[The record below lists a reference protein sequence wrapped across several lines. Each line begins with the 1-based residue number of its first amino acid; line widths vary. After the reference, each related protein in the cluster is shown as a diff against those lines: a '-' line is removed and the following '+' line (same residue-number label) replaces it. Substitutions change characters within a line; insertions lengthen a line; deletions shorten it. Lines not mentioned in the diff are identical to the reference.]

1 MTLRRTVLVTGAN
14 RGVGRAIAE
23 ALAAR
28 EGYQVLAAARDPQ
41 AAQETA
47 QALGGDSIGIV
58 LDLSRPERLA
68 ASVSE
73 IEAAHGPIDILINN
87 AGVLVDDDADWASPE
102 TLEYSL
108 TVNAR
113 APHALIAALGPGMKA
128 RGWGRIVNVSSE
140 WGSFEQGLGGP
151 AAYAVSKATLNA
163 ITVRAARALAP
174 EVKVNSACPGW
185 VRTRMG
191 GGEAT
196 STPAQGA
203 DTPVWLATLP
213 DDGPTGG
220 FFQNRSPLGW

>member
-14 RGVGRAIAE
+14 RGVGRAISDV
-23 ALAAR
+23 LAAR
-28 EGYQVLAAARDPQ
+28 EGYRVLAAARDPQ

-47 QALGGDSIGIV
+47 QALGGDSIGVV

-68 ASVSE
+68 ALVCA

-87 AGVLVDDDADWASPE
+87 AGVLLDDDADWASPE
-102 TLEYSL
+102 ALEQSL

-113 APHALIAALGPGMKA
+113 APHALIAALGPRMKA

-140 WGSFEQGLGGP
+140 WGSFERGLGGP
-151 AAYAVSKATLNA
+151 AAYAISKATLNA

-191 GGEAT
+191 GAEAT

-220 FFQNRSPLGW
+220 FFQSRRALDW